1 MLNMNLYKARLK
13 AYKIGAKEG
22 SIEDMQ
28 NQLLD
33 DFESNMSY
41 YEVEINNQD
50 FGVHIVSGM
59 EGNYRI
65 FMKPGDN
72 IFEGD
77 YVKWKSEM
85 FICTETSMIDDV
97 YKRGTIIHCNHIL
110 TYQDPDTLEIHK
122 IPCFAGDKTSVY
134 STGIGVDDYFTMA
147 TDQIM
152 ILVQDN
158 EVTRKI
164 PKNHRIIFRHNTNEI
179 FEITRID
186 GLTQDGIISFRAKH
200 SLYDANTDNLEF
212 NIVDYVEPP
221 EESEPPENGDN
232 GDNGEP
238 PEIPPEEP
246 EPLPDII
253 IEIEGKD
260 KIDMTENGIYT
271 AKVYED
277 DERVAKMVT
286 FSVDDTSLA
295 NIKTQG
301 NNQCEL
307 VANMNFNIG
316 NVILRATWV
325 ENEEIFGEKIIGIN
339 QI

>member
-13 AYKIGAKEG
+13 AYKVGTKEG

-28 NQLLD
+28 SQLLD

-232 GDNGEP
+232 GEP
-238 PEIPPEEP
+238 PEEPPEEP
-246 EPLPDII
+246 EPLPNIT

-271 AKVYED
+271 VKVYE
-277 DERVAKMVT
+277 EGEPVYKSVI

-295 NIKTQG
+295 NIKSQG
-301 NNQCEL
+301 SNQCEL

-316 NVILRATWV
+316 NVTLRATWI

>member
-1 MLNMNLYKARLK
+1 MKNYYNYYPSYKDIVLDSGK
-13 AYKIGAKEG
+13 LIF
-22 SIEDMQ
+22 Q
-28 NQLLD
+28 QQLD
-33 DFESNMSY
+33 DFEGKK
-41 YEVEINNQD
+41 VLVD
-50 FGVHIVSGM
+50 GVRTKALIQYHTNPLSDETEDRKITC
-59 EGNYRI
+59 
-65 FMKPGDN
+65 
-72 IFEGD
+72 
-77 YVKWKSEM
+77 WKS
-85 FICTETSMIDDV
+85 IDLKLGSYVRILEEKANYIVFSRVKYNDLIK
-97 YKRGTIIHCNHIL
+97 YGKIIHCNHIL

-232 GDNGEP
+232 GEP
-238 PEIPPEEP
+238 PEEPPEEP
-246 EPLPDII
+246 EPLPNIT

-271 AKVYED
+271 VKVYE
-277 DERVAKMVT
+277 EGEPVYKSVI

-295 NIKTQG
+295 NIKSQG
-301 NNQCEL
+301 SNQCEL

-316 NVILRATWV
+316 NVTLRATWI